1 MVAANTMESLLIF
14 RNIVALNAGDMSY
27 SSHSIVLGP
36 AVTTVAGAKSGL
48 KKGMFLKCHALFK
61 YVYSV
66 MEYAIEKLKE
76 PSHTSSTHP
85 QLSQNIQKDAPNI
98 KMEALIFFS

>member
-1 MVAANTMESLLIF
+1 MPNLIQDVIKSYMVAANTMESLLIF

-48 KKGMFLKCHALFK
+48 KRGMFLTFKQRALLCLNR
-61 YVYSV
+61 YTQSWN
-66 MEYAIEKLKE
+66 MLLK
-76 PSHTSSTHP
+76 S
-85 QLSQNIQKDAPNI
+85 
-98 KMEALIFFS
+98 